1 MCQRTTGSLLRVEHI
16 KFLDLNII
24 KTLTKH
30 SILRVDA
37 KKGKH
42 NLFFKKIYLG
52 NARLFCL
59 YSYSFQMEVVFG
71 KQVTRILQIFLISQ
85 LLIQIEAE
93 QVLQFFWSYQRR
105 VQYSTLFRTSFHQF
119 NNLDFYLFA
128 QLQHL
133 QRQRVSLGSS
143 FRLIV
148 KNVFFSVDFLVNQI
162 PHNFQDKIID
172 DVKNALPLMGVLIC
186 ARMNRTMK

>member
-16 KFLDLNII
+16 KFLDLIII
-24 KTLTKH
+24 KSLTKH

-52 NARLFCL
+52 NARLFSL
-59 YSYSFQMEVVFG
+59 YSYSFQMEGVFG
-71 KQVTRILQIFLISQ
+71 KQVTHILSIFLISQ

-105 VQYSTLFRTSFHQF
+105 VQYSILFLTSFHQF
-119 NNLDFYLFA
+119 SNLDFYLFA

-133 QRQRVSLGSS
+133 QRQRVSLGSL
-143 FRLIV
+143 FP
-148 KNVFFSVDFLVNQI
+148 FLVKMYFFLWTTSKS
-162 PHNFQDKIID
+162 HIIF
-172 DVKNALPLMGVLIC
+172 
-186 ARMNRTMK
+186 RTK